1 MPIFPAFGLTPHAVS
16 FVLHICIVDFY
27 YGYCGIP
34 QHGGREA
41 VSPTLV
47 GLVALCSGYPGRLEC
62 FRVEEKM

>member
-1 MPIFPAFGLTPHAVS
+1 MGCNGTKGLSPC
-16 FVLHICIVDFY
+16 LRPLIVY

-47 GLVALCSGYPGRLEC
+47 GLVTLCSGLPGRLEC
-62 FRVEEKM
+62 FRVEEKV

>member
-1 MPIFPAFGLTPHAVS
+1 MLSTALSDSSRRAVAAGPHS
-16 FVLHICIVDFY
+16 HTSRIITY

-47 GLVALCSGYPGRLEC
+47 GLVTLCSG
-62 FRVEEKM
+62 